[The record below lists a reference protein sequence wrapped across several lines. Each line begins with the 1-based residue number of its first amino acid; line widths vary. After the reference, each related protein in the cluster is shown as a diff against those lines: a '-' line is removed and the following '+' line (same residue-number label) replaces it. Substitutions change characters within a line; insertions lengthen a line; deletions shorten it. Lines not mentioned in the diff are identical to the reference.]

1 MNKTRM
7 NIWGRDFE
15 LEVYYRTNAENIISE
30 EQKDAYRTFTQPGV
44 ELESALTKLKEYIE
58 NNYPDRIQEEKIS
71 NIFRYIIPKII
82 FIPRQKE
89 GKIVALLC
97 DFAFDIEHGIALV
110 FLDGAIKEIGSQ
122 DIIL

>member
-1 MNKTRM
+1 MISNLKFITERM
-7 NIWGRDFE
+7 RRILYQKNR
-15 LEVYYRTNAENIISE
+15 RT
-30 EQKDAYRTFTQPGV
+30 AYRTFTQPGV

-110 FLDGAIKEIGSQ
+110 FQDGAIKEIGSQ